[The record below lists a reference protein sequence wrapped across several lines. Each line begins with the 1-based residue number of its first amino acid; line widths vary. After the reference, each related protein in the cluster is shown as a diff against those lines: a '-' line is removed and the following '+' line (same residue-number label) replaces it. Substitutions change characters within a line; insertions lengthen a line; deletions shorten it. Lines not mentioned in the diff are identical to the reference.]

1 MRPKT
6 FWPAIL
12 LAPDT
17 GRLLRP
23 KRPYVVFRGCGLTL
37 ERCTFERCV
46 GQSVGS
52 HQRYMQHTLIVAL
65 QCLLLGVAVAKK
77 KPPLQQDP
85 EPEPVSTLLPTI
97 LCILVCWVLPLVL
110 LKLSTL
116 DPIKK
121 QLYRA
126 VIARY
131 IGV

>member
-1 MRPKT
+1 
-6 FWPAIL
+6 
-12 LAPDT
+12 
-17 GRLLRP
+17 
-23 KRPYVVFRGCGLTL
+23 
-37 ERCTFERCV
+37 
-46 GQSVGS
+46 
-52 HQRYMQHTLIVAL
+52 MQHTLIVAL

>member
-1 MRPKT
+1 M
-6 FWPAIL
+6 
-12 LAPDT
+12 
-17 GRLLRP
+17 
-23 KRPYVVFRGCGLTL
+23 
-37 ERCTFERCV
+37 
-46 GQSVGS
+46 
-52 HQRYMQHTLIVAL
+52 
-65 QCLLLGVAVAKK
+65 
-77 KPPLQQDP
+77 
-85 EPEPVSTLLPTI
+85 STLLPTI